1 MGYFLSETYT
11 GYTAFALQFDIFIH
25 AHEDTEYTHHSFLA
39 NSLTDYGI
47 ITTFLLFTNWI

>member
-25 AHEDTEYTHHSFLA
+25 AHEDTEYTHHSFLE

-47 ITTFLLFTNWI
+47 IITFLLFTNWI